1 MKAKSLW
8 RGAFNFQKSARV
20 MYAYAFTERQAWM
33 IFCRRI
39 AEKDLVPVSVVMG
52 TFDGSR
58 DNYEITVEMEIKD
71 ESD

>member
-1 MKAKSLW
+1 MKHKSLW
-8 RGAFNFQKSARV
+8 RGAFNFKQSARV
-20 MYAYAFTERQAWM
+20 LYAYAFTEKQAWM

-39 AEKDLVPVSVVMG
+39 AEKDIVPVSVVMG

-58 DNYEITVEMEIKD
+58 DNYSIKIELEVKD